1 MAIILSILSYEVSV
15 LQIALEFL
23 VACMFSLYIFILSL
37 MSPCPPLMDS
47 WLGPALTIISW
58 ILSQSMFMRI
68 RCLIATRLQRFG
80 QTVLLI
86 LGALTMFG
94 QIFGGLI
101 IFVLINIYDMLEAR
115 PPCSFD
121 DICAA

>member
-1 MAIILSILSYEVSV
+1 
-15 LQIALEFL
+15 
-23 VACMFSLYIFILSL
+23 
-37 MSPCPPLMDS
+37 MDS

-58 ILSQSMFMRI
+58 VLSQSMFMRV
-68 RCLIATRLQRFG
+68 RCLVATRLQRFG

-101 IFVLINIYDMLEAR
+101 IFVMVTVYDLLKER
-115 PPCSFD
+115 PE
-121 DICAA
+121 CAENFCPL